1 MLAIREKPVM
11 AMAEEMPQSTNSLII
26 TLSKISHAQKD
37 KYRMFSLICGKKK
50 KTKQN
55 MTVERKLIGRRKG
68 FRDVGISEDNR
79 VIFDNMIKA
88 PYMHV

>member
-37 KYRMFSLICGKKK
+37 KYRMFSLIC
-50 KTKQN
+50 
-55 MTVERKLIGRRKG
+55 EL
-68 FRDVGISEDNR
+68 
-79 VIFDNMIKA
+79 
-88 PYMHV
+88 